1 MSFPEYYDILGVDVK
16 ASPDEIKS
24 AYHNLV
30 KKYHPD
36 VNKNKKQATEKLKQI
51 NEAYGVLGNLAKRA
65 EYDYMGHVE
74 TQEYDQTE
82 TTNTQTSA
90 EPYKSQQYSKPSAK
104 KHIFRFA
111 LNKIILLLFLV
122 VYVWFVYVHS
132 DKNDMFNLAKTS
144 NNILDSVIQTGQK
157 VKNIYE
163 NRTWL
168 LYLVENDYTFT
179 IKFLPNSIDLASFY
193 DENKYN
199 LLQKTQNIAMA
210 KVLLNKGIDV
220 NYRAPDGNTALSLAV
235 KNNNVALTELFLQK
249 GADVNIVFGINN
261 YNLLM
266 MTDNP
271 QIAEI
276 LIKYGAK
283 INYLAKDG
291 MSPLRLAAHRHNDA
305 MLDILYKH
313 RERIGWKGTKGK

>member
-1 MSFPEYYDILGVDVK
+1 MSFPEYYGILGVDVK

-51 NEAYGVLGNLAKRA
+51 NEAYGVLGNLARRA
-65 EYDYMGHVE
+65 EYDYIGHIE
-74 TQEYDQTE
+74 TLEFDQTE
-82 TTNTQTSA
+82 TINPQTTA
-90 EPYKSQQYSKPSAK
+90 ESYQSTLYTEKSEK
-104 KHIFRFA
+104 KHGFRFT
-111 LNKIILLLFLV
+111 LSKVILSLFL
-122 VYVWFVYVHS
+122 FVYVCFVYSHI
-132 DKNDMFNLAKTS
+132 DKKDPLNLVKTS
-144 NNILDSVIQTGQK
+144 NNILDSVIQTGQQ
-157 VKNIYE
+157 VKNIYK
-163 NRTWL
+163 NKTWL

-179 IKFLPNSIDLASFY
+179 IKFLPNSIDLAAFY

-210 KVLLNKGIDV
+210 KVLLNKGSDV

-291 MSPLRLAAHRHNDA
+291 MSPLRLAAHRHTNA
-305 MLDILYKH
+305 MLNILHKSKKTN
-313 RERIGWKGTKGK
+313 RFERHKR